1 VLGARASFFF
11 FGGVNCWNFSSLLS
25 VERRVFQG
33 GGVLRSILFGVCW
46 WFSAVVH
53 WYLAV
58 VRRVCNSGS
67 KITQKRSME
76 EMMEY
81 EYEQHL
87 KKQLQPRPSQSVID
101 RKKMVLKKT
110 VTIHEAAQAGDL
122 KAVQIKLAENGA
134 LINLRNPIVRSTCSM
149 FSQDDAF
156 HESFLK
162 VGSLLV

>member
-1 VLGARASFFF
+1 MLLLVVGSGALV
-11 FGGVNCWNFSSLLS
+11 FGSCWEGLES
-25 VERRVFQG
+25 RRK
-33 GGVLRSILFGVCW
+33 
-46 WFSAVVH
+46 
-53 WYLAV
+53 
-58 VRRVCNSGS
+58 

-122 KAVQIKLAENGA
+122 KAVQVKLAENGA
-134 LINLRNPIVRSTCSM
+134 LINLRNPIVRSTCSV

-156 HESFLK
+156 HETFPKS
-162 VGSLLV
+162 GILLVKMGVLGH

>member
-1 VLGARASFFF
+1 MCVVIGSGALVV
-11 FGGVNCWNFSSLLS
+11 GGCW
-25 VERRVFQG
+25 RV
-33 GGVLRSILFGVCW
+33 W
-46 WFSAVVH
+46 
-53 WYLAV
+53 
-58 VRRVCNSGS
+58 NSGS
-67 KITQKRSME
+67 TITQKRSME

-101 RKKMVLKKT
+101 RKKMMLKKT

-156 HESFLK
+156 MNLS
-162 VGSLLV
+162 

>member
-1 VLGARASFFF
+1 
-11 FGGVNCWNFSSLLS
+11 
-25 VERRVFQG
+25 
-33 GGVLRSILFGVCW
+33 
-46 WFSAVVH
+46 
-53 WYLAV
+53 
-58 VRRVCNSGS
+58 
-67 KITQKRSME
+67 
-76 EMMEY
+76 MEY

-122 KAVQIKLAENGA
+122 KAVQVKLAENGA

-156 HESFLK
+156 HETFPKS
-162 VGSLLV
+162 GILLVKMGVLGTNFATRGASVSASFITFIGMPSCSVSQAVLWSELHLFVKCEGRVYGV